1 MKVPAPTTDFQD
13 MSLTLGKGDAGKRL
27 DNALGEHLPLSKR
40 RIRTAIDD
48 GGVYVNKRRCR
59 KAGLILAGGEHIR
72 LLILDHEILLP
83 FSENQLLWR
92 DHDLLLINKHAGQ
105 YAQEALHRS
114 KGTLP
119 AEIAAWMGLTG
130 IAAQNLRPVHR
141 LDRDTSGLML
151 LASSP
156 ARLKH
161 MQAHWATCVE
171 KTYLA
176 VVEPSP
182 AWDEKRIRLAIAA
195 KRNRHGCY
203 RPDPAGRAC
212 DTSACVVQR
221 KGTRALLELTPHT
234 GRSHQLRV
242 HLAAEGCP
250 ILGDARYAGRP
261 HARMMLHAYR
271 LCVQPPALKETHR
284 WEISPENNGKE
295 DWQW

>member
-1 MKVPAPTTDFQD
+1 MSMASDFHDHKLSIPAA
-13 MSLTLGKGDAGKRL
+13 DAGKRL
-27 DNALGEHLPLSKR
+27 DDGLAGHLPLSKR

-59 KAGLILAGGEHIR
+59 KAGLTLKGGERIR
-72 LLILDHEILLP
+72 LVMLDNETLIP
-83 FSENQLLWR
+83 FSGNQVIWR
-92 DHDLLLINKHAGQ
+92 DGDLLLIHKRAGQ

-119 AEIAAWMGLTG
+119 AEIAAWLGLSG
-130 IAAQNLRPVHR
+130 EKAQLLRPVHR

-151 LASSP
+151 LCSSP
-156 ARLKH
+156 KQLNH
-161 MQAHWATCVE
+161 MQANWARCVE

-182 AWDEKRIRLAIAA
+182 AWDEKRITLAIAA
-195 KRNRHGCY
+195 QRNINGCY
-203 RPDPAGRAC
+203 RPDPQGRAC
-212 DTSACVVQR
+212 DTSARIVER
-221 KGTRALLELTPHT
+221 HGNRALLELTPHT

-250 ILGDARYAGRP
+250 ILGDARYAGKAHP
-261 HARMMLHAYR
+261 RMMLHAYR
-271 LCVQPPALKETHR
+271 LCVQPPALNEIRH
-284 WEISPENNGKE
+284 WEISPEINTKE